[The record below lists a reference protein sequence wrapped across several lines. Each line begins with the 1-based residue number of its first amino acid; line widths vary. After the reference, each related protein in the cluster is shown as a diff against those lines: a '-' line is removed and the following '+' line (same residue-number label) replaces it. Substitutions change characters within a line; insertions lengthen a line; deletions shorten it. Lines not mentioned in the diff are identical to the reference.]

1 MSLDHDLIG
10 VRSDPVERSWDSTD
24 AILYALGV
32 GAGHD
37 NPLEDLAYTTE
48 HGAPGGEEQKV
59 LPSYGVML
67 TWGVRGRRLGDFDP
81 AMLVHAEQSVQLHR
95 PLPTSGTVSITSM
108 VTSIE
113 DKGSGALVRSQAE
126 AVLADSGE
134 PLVTAGSGVFVRG
147 EGGFGGE
154 RGAPSG
160 DIVPERTPEERVETG
175 SWPGQALLYR
185 LSGDRNPLHSDPT
198 FAARGG
204 FSQPI
209 LHGLCTYGIACRVL
223 VGAVAKGDGD
233 AMRSMSGRFSAPVTP
248 GDDLA
253 VEIWDTDTGQVAFRV
268 RRGDGTVVID
278 RGRATFA
285 A

>member
-1 MSLDHDLIG
+1 MSLDHDVVG
-10 VRSDPVERSWDSTD
+10 VRSDPVEKSWDGND
-24 AILYALGV
+24 AILYALGL

-48 HGAPGGEEQKV
+48 HGDPDSPGQKV

-134 PLVTAGSGVFVRG
+134 PLVTAGSGVFIRG

-154 RGAPSG
+154 RGAASG
-160 DIVPERTPEERVETG
+160 DVVPERDPDERVETG

-185 LSGDRNPLHSDPT
+185 LSGDRNPLHSDPS

-204 FSQPI
+204 FSRPI
-209 LHGLCTYGIACRVL
+209 LHGLCTYGITCRAL
-223 VGAVAKGDGD
+223 VAAVVKGDGD
-233 AMRSMSGRFSAPVTP
+233 ALRSMSGRFSAPVTP
-248 GDDLA
+248 GDDLT
-253 VEIWDTDTGQVAFRV
+253 VEIWDVDTAHVAFRV

-278 RGRATFA
+278 RGRATFVG
-285 A
+285 